1 MASQSSWDTASGR
14 PGPPVASSPVFPESC
29 DSGAAPA
36 SAFVSAAAT
45 AAVDALSVVAPSVG
59 EPPPCSPQALRDK
72 AIIPASA
79 AARMR
84 FAFVFFIILFSFL
97 LLIVIYVHKP
107 WGLRFFLYRVLSA
120 LLLTSV
126 FSAEVQAV
134 EDFIP
139 AGHKGL
145 R

>member
-1 MASQSSWDTASGR
+1 MASQSSGDTASGR
-14 PGPPVASSPVFPESC
+14 AAPPVTSSPVFPESC
-29 DSGAAPA
+29 DSAAA
-36 SAFVSAAAT
+36 SAFVSAAA

-107 WGLRFFLYRVLSA
+107 WGLRFFLCRVLSA

>member
-1 MASQSSWDTASGR
+1 MPYAFCVRQLFPHASQVRRQLPCCFPILWDSIKRYANAG
-14 PGPPVASSPVFPESC
+14 
-29 DSGAAPA
+29 
-36 SAFVSAAAT
+36 
-45 AAVDALSVVAPSVG
+45 
-59 EPPPCSPQALRDK
+59 PQALRDK

-107 WGLRFFLYRVLSA
+107 WGLRFFLCRVLSD
-120 LLLTSV
+120 LPLTSV